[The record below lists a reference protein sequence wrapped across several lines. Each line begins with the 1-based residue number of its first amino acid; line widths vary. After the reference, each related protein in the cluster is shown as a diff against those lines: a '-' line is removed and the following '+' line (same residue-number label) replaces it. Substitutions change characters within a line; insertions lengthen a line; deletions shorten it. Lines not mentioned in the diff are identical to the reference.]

1 MFAYLHKWSFNFI
14 NKDLR
19 DILVSLFALGNM
31 PACDEFIMF
40 YRNMINKT
48 VIYLIKNP
56 IDGMNKDVDKGF
68 LMRFLIAILSF
79 VLVTSAPAH
88 EAKPNS
94 TEKQLAISLA
104 TDEQGQLWRAEII
117 DGFVAVSMSEDLG
130 KTFSKPVCVNLEKQK
145 LSAKGE
151 VRPKIALGTKGE
163 VYVAWMQN
171 LTKRFAG
178 YIWFSR
184 SLDGGKSFEKPIIVH
199 QDRAEIGHAF
209 EELSVSADGK
219 VTVLWLDA
227 RDLMR
232 DKLAG
237 KKRSGSSI
245 YYTTSSDKGDS
256 FAPEVKLADYSCE
269 CCRIATTTKP
279 DGTVVAMWR
288 HVFDGGERDHMMAEI
303 PQSAESAELHRATF
317 GHWQLD
323 GCPHHG
329 GALAI
334 GGEDANWWGYHMA
347 YFDGKEKNPG
357 LYYSR
362 MDGEAWVTS
371 PAKQFG
377 DNNKQA
383 GHPTLLSS
391 GEKVWL
397 AWQETH
403 AGNVKKVMG
412 MSSNDGGKT
421 WSDATNLLSTSAKID
436 YSQLLKFKDA
446 TYLVVNTS
454 EGLKLKIIP

>member
-1 MFAYLHKWSFNFI
+1 M
-14 NKDLR
+14 DL
-19 DILVSLFALGNM
+19 N
-31 PACDEFIMF
+31 
-40 YRNMINKT
+40 
-48 VIYLIKNP
+48 
-56 IDGMNKDVDKGF
+56 KGF
-68 LMRFLIAILSF
+68 LMRFLIVLLSLIF
-79 VLVTSAPAH
+79 VTSTSAH

-94 TEKQLAISLA
+94 AEKQLAISLA

-117 DGFVAVSMSEDLG
+117 DGFVVVSMSQDLG
-130 KTFSKPVCVNLEKQK
+130 KTFSKAVRVNSEKQK

-151 VRPKIALGTKGE
+151 VRPKIALGKKGE

-209 EELSVSADGK
+209 EELTVSADGK
-219 VTVLWLDA
+219 ITVLWLDA
-227 RDLMR
+227 RDLVA

-245 YYTTSSDKGDS
+245 YYTTSTDKGAS
-256 FAPEVKLADYSCE
+256 FAAEAKLADYSCE

-279 DGTVVAMWR
+279 GGTVVAMWR

-303 PQSAESAELHRATF
+303 PKAGEAADLHRATF
-317 GHWQLD
+317 GRWQLD

-329 GALAI
+329 GALAT
-334 GGEDANWWGYHMA
+334 GGEDVHWWGYHMA

-377 DNNKQA
+377 DNSKQA
-383 GHPTLLSS
+383 GHPALLSV

-397 AWQETH
+397 VWQETH
-403 AGNVKKVMG
+403 ADHVKKVMS

-421 WSDATNLLSTSAKID
+421 WSDTYSLLNTSAKVD
-436 YSQLLKFKDA
+436 YPQLLRFKDA